1 MSVGITRLADA
12 KALEPA
18 RRDGRERLL
27 NGARKLLAEKGYAG
41 MELRDVAE
49 VGKAP
54 RGSIYHHFP
63 GGKRQL
69 AVEVAELEGTEVR
82 AAIERSLE
90 EHGLAGTLTMFGE
103 MFRRRV
109 KDQPERLGC
118 PVAAAALARPED
130 PALAAAATEAFQS
143 WEAPIAAALRDE
155 GVGSKDAETFAGL
168 VISTV
173 EGALIR
179 ARAAGE
185 EAPLDSAVAGLS
197 QALDRRV
204 GAAPGELRRAAPC
217 PLYRCR
223 GRDDEGSQQ
232 SV

>member
-1 MSVGITRLADA
+1 MTVVIHRGRDYTMSVGITRIADA
-12 KALEPA
+12 EAIEPT

-27 NGARKLLAEKGYAG
+27 NGARRLLAEKGYAG

-49 VGKAP
+49 RGKAP

-63 GGKRQL
+63 GGKSQL
-69 AVEVAELEGTEVR
+69 AIEAAELEGTEIR

-90 EHGLAGTLTMFGE
+90 ERGLAATLTMFGE

-130 PALAAAATEAFQS
+130 PALAAAATAAFQS

-155 GVGSKDAETFAGL
+155 GVEKGDAETFAGL
-168 VISTV
+168 VVSTV

-179 ARAAGE
+179 ARAAGD
-185 EAPLDSAVAGLS
+185 EAPLDSAVAGLR
-197 QALDRRV
+197 QALDGLLQAV
-204 GAAPGELRRAAPC
+204 
-217 PLYRCR
+217 
-223 GRDDEGSQQ
+223 
-232 SV
+232 

>member
-12 KALEPA
+12 KAIEPA

-41 MELRDVAE
+41 MELREVAE
-49 VGKAP
+49 AGKAP

-69 AVEVAELEGTEVR
+69 AVEAAELEGSEIR
-82 AAIERSLE
+82 AAIEQSLADR
-90 EHGLAGTLTMFGE
+90 GLGETLTMFGE

-109 KDQPERLGC
+109 KDHPERLGC

-130 PALAAAATEAFQS
+130 PTLAAAATKAFHS
-143 WEAPIAAALRDE
+143 WEAPIAAALEQE
-155 GVGSKDAETFAGL
+155 GVPAKAAANFAGL
-168 VISTV
+168 VVSTI
-173 EGALIR
+173 EGALVR

-185 EAPLDSAVAGLS
+185 EAPLNSAVAGLH
-197 QALDRRV
+197 QALESLVESAR
-204 GAAPGELRRAAPC
+204 E
-217 PLYRCR
+217 
-223 GRDDEGSQQ
+223 
-232 SV
+232 

>member
-1 MSVGITRLADA
+1 MSVGITRIADA
-12 KALEPA
+12 EAIEPT

-49 VGKAP
+49 RGKAP

-69 AVEVAELEGTEVR
+69 AIEAAELEGTEIR

-90 EHGLAGTLTMFGE
+90 ERGLSATLTMFGE

-130 PALAAAATEAFQS
+130 PALAAAATAAFQS

-155 GVGSKDAETFAGL
+155 GVSKRDAETFAGL
-168 VISTV
+168 VVSTV
-173 EGALIR
+173 EGALVR
-179 ARAAGE
+179 ARAAGD
-185 EAPLDSAVAGLS
+185 EAPLESAVAGLQ
-197 QALDRRV
+197 QALK
-204 GAAPGELRRAAPC
+204 AL
-217 PLYRCR
+217 LQY
-223 GRDDEGSQQ
+223 S
-232 SV
+232 

>member
-12 KALEPA
+12 KAIEPKP
-18 RRDGRERLL
+18 RDGRERLL
-27 NGARKLLAEKGYAG
+27 NGARQLLAEKGYSG

-49 VGKAP
+49 RGKAP

-69 AVEVAELEGTEVR
+69 AIEAAELEGVEIR
-82 AAIERSLE
+82 AAIENSLRE
-90 EHGLAGTLTMFGE
+90 RGLGETLTMFGE

-130 PALAAAATEAFQS
+130 PALAATATAAFRS
-143 WEAPIAAALRDE
+143 WEAPIAAALVDE
-155 GVGSKDAETFAGL
+155 GIAEKDAATFAGL
-168 VISTV
+168 VVSTI

-179 ARAAGE
+179 ARAAADQ
-185 EAPLDSAVAGLS
+185 APLDSAVSGLH
-197 QALDRRV
+197 QALDSLLA
-204 GAAPGELRRAAPC
+204 GRA
-217 PLYRCR
+217 
-223 GRDDEGSQQ
+223 GS
-232 SV
+232 

>member
-1 MSVGITRLADA
+1 MTMGITRVADA
-12 KALEPA
+12 EAIEPT
-18 RRDGRERLL
+18 RRDGRDRLL

-49 VGKAP
+49 RGKAP

-69 AVEVAELEGTEVR
+69 AVEAAELEGAEIR
-82 AAIERSLE
+82 AAIERSLSE
-90 EHGLAGTLTMFGE
+90 RGLAATLTMFGE

-130 PALAAAATEAFQS
+130 PALAAAATKAFQS
-143 WEAPIAAALRDE
+143 WEAPIAAALREE
-155 GVGSKDAETFAGL
+155 GVAKKDAATFAGL
-168 VISTV
+168 VVSTV

-179 ARAAGE
+179 ARAAGD
-185 EAPLDSAVAGLS
+185 EAPLDSAVAGLR
-197 QALDRRV
+197 QALE
-204 GAAPGELRRAAPC
+204 ALLA
-217 PLYRCR
+217 
-223 GRDDEGSQQ
+223 
-232 SV
+232 SVA

>member
-1 MSVGITRLADA
+1 MSVGITRIADSEA
-12 KALEPA
+12 IQPG

-27 NGARKLLAEKGYAG
+27 NGARRLLAEKGYAG
-41 MELRDVAE
+41 MELRDVAAR
-49 VGKAP
+49 GKAP

-69 AVEVAELEGTEVR
+69 AIEAAELEGTEIR

-90 EHGLAGTLTMFGE
+90 ERGLAETLTMFGE

-155 GVGSKDAETFAGL
+155 GVSKGDAETFAGL
-168 VISTV
+168 VVSTI
-173 EGALIR
+173 EGALVR
-179 ARAAGE
+179 ARAAGDQ
-185 EAPLDSAVAGLS
+185 APLDSAVAGL
-197 QALDRRV
+197 QRALEALLAATRPQ
-204 GAAPGELRRAAPC
+204 GASA
-217 PLYRCR
+217 
-223 GRDDEGSQQ
+223 
-232 SV
+232 

>member
-1 MSVGITRLADA
+1 MSVGITRIADVR
-12 KALEPA
+12 ALEPA

-49 VGKAP
+49 RGKAP

-69 AVEVAELEGTEVR
+69 AVEAAELEGTEIR
-82 AAIERSLE
+82 AAIERSLAE
-90 EHGLAGTLTMFGE
+90 RGLSETLTMFGE

-130 PALAAAATEAFQS
+130 PALAAAATKAFQS

-155 GVGSKDAETFAGL
+155 GVAAKDAETFAGL
-168 VISTV
+168 VVSTI
-173 EGALIR
+173 EGALVR
-179 ARAAGE
+179 ARAAGD
-185 EAPLDSAVAGLS
+185 EAPLDSAIGGLR
-197 QALDRRV
+197 QALEALLVATGPKRTGV
-204 GAAPGELRRAAPC
+204 
-217 PLYRCR
+217 
-223 GRDDEGSQQ
+223 
-232 SV
+232 

>member
-12 KALEPA
+12 KAIEPKP
-18 RRDGRERLL
+18 RDGRERLL
-27 NGARKLLAEKGYAG
+27 NGARQLLAEKGYAG

-49 VGKAP
+49 RGKAP

-69 AVEVAELEGTEVR
+69 AIEAAELEGVEIR
-82 AAIERSLE
+82 AAIERSLRE
-90 EHGLAGTLTMFGE
+90 RGLGETLTMFGE

-130 PALAAAATEAFQS
+130 PALAATATAAFRS
-143 WEAPIAAALRDE
+143 WEAPIAAALEEE
-155 GVGSKDAETFAGL
+155 GIAAKDAATFAGL
-168 VISTV
+168 VVSTI

-179 ARAAGE
+179 ARAAADQ
-185 EAPLDSAVAGLS
+185 APLDSAVSGLH
-197 QALDRRV
+197 QALDSLLA
-204 GAAPGELRRAAPC
+204 GRA
-217 PLYRCR
+217 
-223 GRDDEGSQQ
+223 GS
-232 SV
+232 